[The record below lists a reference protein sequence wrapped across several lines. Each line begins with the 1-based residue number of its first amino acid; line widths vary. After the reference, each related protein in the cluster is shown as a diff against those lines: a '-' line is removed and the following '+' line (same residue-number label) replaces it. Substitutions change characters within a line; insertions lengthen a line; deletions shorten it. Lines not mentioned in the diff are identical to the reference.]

1 MDQKLTK
8 GRCQL
13 IVLKRE
19 IQSWNEVTCCQDVGL
34 QGYWDLAFIC
44 ELHFETLVQK
54 VGLH

>member
-1 MDQKLTK
+1 MDKKLTK

-34 QGYWDLAFIC
+34 QGY
-44 ELHFETLVQK
+44 
-54 VGLH
+54 